1 MKHNAIIYLMVMLV
15 AAGCSKENPAA
26 EQLDTQ
32 QGEPLSFDVA
42 EVVESQTRSGAAG
55 SIDYSVL
62 SKSGYGFGVIA
73 SQLGWTNQ
81 QVKYVPDAG
90 TTNPGS
96 AFFYPSKW
104 RYWTSKSDIK
114 YWLSDIHNKTASPI
128 ESVDFYAYAP
138 YVASPSGSDGI
149 TAISGTNVSYA
160 INTTVGAGVDLLWG
174 VNGTTGKPW
183 KGTTYTAT
191 GEGKQPTGGPVL
203 FTFRHALAAIGFRVQ
218 SMIGKDNDLSDLD
231 DESAIAGVLRSGG
244 NYKVTIKKIELTGY
258 FHPSGTLSLDN
269 SKEDTPN
276 WTYKT
281 DAASQTLTVTNSQI
295 VESMRHLHDKAT
307 TTGSSETIDTDDNPD
322 NDSDAKKIMSD
333 KTNNGVSQKAN
344 QQVVVNDGNGHE
356 KYFLVIPCEE
366 TGTGH
371 HHDFTVTLHWCVSAV
386 LPDGNYVSEDHVNT
400 INITDLKLIA
410 GTKYLFNF
418 IINLKLIGLEVTAT
432 DWRETSETT
441 SVIIEHGTSA
451 SESLAR
457 EH

>member
-1 MKHNAIIYLMVMLV
+1 MKHNAIIYLIVMLV
-15 AAGCSKENPAA
+15 AAGCSKEDSAA

-62 SKSGYGFGVIA
+62 SKSGYGFGVVA
-73 SQLGWTNQ
+73 TQLGWTNQ

-96 AFFYPSKW
+96 TFLYPSKW
-104 RYWTSKSDIK
+104 SYNGGVKYWTKN
-114 YWLSDIHNKTASPI
+114 LSGGP
-128 ESVDFYAYAP
+128 VDFYAYAP
-138 YVASPSGSDGI
+138 YVALPSGTDGI
-149 TAISGTNVSYA
+149 TAINGTAVSYA

-174 VNGTTGKPW
+174 VNGRTGLPW
-183 KGTTYTAT
+183 EGTTYTAT

-218 SMIGKDNDLSDLD
+218 SMIGKDNDPGDLD

-244 NYKVTIKKIELTGY
+244 NYKVTIKKIELSGN
-258 FHPSGTLSLDN
+258 FHPSGVLSLDN

-276 WTYKT
+276 WSNKATAT
-281 DAASQTLTVTNSQI
+281 SQTLTVTNDQI
-295 VESMRHLHDKAT
+295 VEGMRHPACDDPDHTSAAEAAT
-307 TTGSSETIDTDDNPD
+307 IMTDTDH
-322 NDSDAKKIMSD
+322 
-333 KTNNGVSQKAN
+333 NGVSQEAN
-344 QQVVVNDGNGHE
+344 QQVVVNDDNGHE
-356 KYFLVIPCEE
+356 KYFLVIPCDDP
-366 TGTGH
+366 T
-371 HHDFTVTLHWCVSAV
+371 HDHDYTLTLHWCVSGV
-386 LPDGNYVSEDHVNT
+386 LPNGSYVSEDHVNT
-400 INITDLKLIA
+400 INIIDLKLIA

-441 SVIIEHGTSA
+441 AVVIEHGTSA

>member
-1 MKHNAIIYLMVMLV
+1 MVMLV

-26 EQLDTQ
+26 EQLGTQ

-62 SKSGYGFGVIA
+62 SKSGYGFGVVA
-73 SQLGWTNQ
+73 TQLGWTNQ
-81 QVKYVPDAG
+81 QVKYVPDEG

-96 AFFYPSKW
+96 TFLYPSKW
-104 RYWTSKSDIK
+104 RYDGDVK
-114 YWLSDIHNKTASPI
+114 YWIKDINGVA
-128 ESVDFYAYAP
+128 VDFYAYAP
-138 YVASPSGSDGI
+138 YVTTASLTPTPSDGI
-149 TAISGTNVSYA
+149 TAIDGTDVSYA

-174 VNGTTGKPW
+174 VNGKTGKPW

-203 FTFRHALAAIGFRVQ
+203 FTFRHALAVIGFRVQ

-244 NYKVTIKKIELTGY
+244 NYKVTIKKIELSGY
-258 FHPSGTLSLDN
+258 FHPSGVLSLDN
-269 SKEDTPN
+269 STEDTPN
-276 WTYKT
+276 TPNTPNWTDKA
-281 DAASQTLTVTNSQI
+281 DATSQTLTVSSDPDGNGNNSDSEI
-295 VESMRHLHDKAT
+295 AAAIRHPHANAT
-307 TTGSSETIDTDDNPD
+307 TTAIEAAT
-322 NDSDAKKIMSD
+322 IMSD
-333 KTNNGVSQKAN
+333 KTNNGVSQEAN

-366 TGTGH
+366 TGSGH
-371 HHDFTVTLHWCVSAV
+371 NHDYTLTLHWCVSAV
-386 LPDGNYVSEDHVNT
+386 LPNGNYVSEDHVNS
-400 INITDLKLIA
+400 IDIKDLKFA
-410 GTKYLFNF
+410 PGTKYMFNF
-418 IINLKLIGLEVTAT
+418 VINLKLIGLEVTAT

-451 SESLAR
+451 SESLVR
-457 EH
+457 EFRSRKK

>member
-1 MKHNAIIYLMVMLV
+1 MKHNAIIYLIVMLV
-15 AAGCSKENPAA
+15 AAGCSKEDSAA

-62 SKSGYGFGVIA
+62 SKSTYGFGVVA
-73 SQLGWTNQ
+73 TQLGWTNQ

-96 AFFYPSKW
+96 AFLYPSKW
-104 RYWTSKSDIK
+104 RYWTDESHPI
-114 YWLSDIHNKTASPI
+114 YWLSDIHNKTVSPI

-138 YVASPSGSDGI
+138 YVASPSGPDGI
-149 TAISGTNVSYA
+149 TAISGTDITYA

-174 VNGTTGKPW
+174 VNGKTGLPW
-183 KGTTYTAT
+183 EGTTYTAT
-191 GEGKQPTGGPVL
+191 GDGKQPTGGPVL

-244 NYKVTIKKIELTGY
+244 NYKVTIKKIELSGY
-258 FHPSGTLSLDN
+258 FHPSGVLSLDN
-269 SKEDTPN
+269 STKDTAN
-276 WTYKT
+276 WSTKAT
-281 DAASQTLTVTNSQI
+281 ATSQTLTVSSDPDGNGNNSDSEI
-295 VESMRHLHDKAT
+295 AAAIRHLHANAT
-307 TTGSSETIDTDDNPD
+307 TTA
-322 NDSDAKKIMSD
+322 SDAAIIMSD
-333 KTNNGVSQKAN
+333 KTNNGVSQEAN

-356 KYFLVIPCEE
+356 KYFLVIPCDDP
-366 TGTGH
+366 T
-371 HHDFTVTLHWCVSAV
+371 HDHDYTLTLHWCVSGV
-386 LPDGNYVSEDHVNT
+386 LPNGSYVSEDHVNT

-441 SVIIEHGTSA
+441 SVVIEHGTSA

-457 EH
+457 GH